1 MSIKGCGAD
10 LEPPLPECSWCNWY
24 LQHVQ
29 RNADQ
34 DGQAVAEQEKRRF
47 GLSTKRTSI

>member
-1 MSIKGCGAD
+1 MEASWAGVVMSIKGCGAD
-10 LEPPLPECSWCNWY
+10 LEPPLPECSLCNWY

-34 DGQAVAEQEKRRF
+34 DGQLLRRRK
-47 GLSTKRTSI
+47 GALV